1 MTKKIDYYMAPHSPW
16 SYLGHARLVAMAKK
30 YNATIHLKPADLAK
44 VFSVSGGVPVSQ
56 RPPQRQAYRL
66 AELQRWSKF
75 LNIPM
80 TLHPK
85 FFPVSGEP
93 GAKLI
98 IAALQVHG
106 TDKAL
111 ELAHALG
118 HAVWEDEKNI
128 TDEPTLIDIADH
140 LGLHGAELLKQ
151 STGAAVTAEFDKNT
165 EEAIAANVFGAPWYS
180 VDGEDF
186 WGQDRLEFV
195 ERALMGK

>member
-1 MTKKIDYYMAPHSPW
+1 
-16 SYLGHARLVAMAKK
+16 MAKK
-30 YNATIHLKPADLAK
+30 YNATIHLKPADLVK
-44 VFSVSGGVPVSQ
+44 VFSVSGGIPVSQ

-85 FFPVSGEP
+85 FFPISGEP

-98 IAALQVHG
+98 IAALQTHG

-128 TDEPTLIDIADH
+128 TDEPTLIAIADH
-140 LGLHGAELLKQ
+140 LGMHGAELFKQ
-151 STGAAVTAEFDKNT
+151 STGDAVAAEFAKNT

-180 VDGEDF
+180 VDGEGF

>member
-16 SYLGHARLVAMAKK
+16 SYLGHLRLVAMAKK
-30 YNATIHLKPADLAK
+30 YNATIQLKPADLVK

-85 FFPVSGEP
+85 FFPISGEP

-98 IAALQVHG
+98 IAALQAHG
-106 TDKAL
+106 TDKGL
-111 ELAHALG
+111 ELAFALG

-128 TDEPTLIDIADH
+128 TNEPTLIAIADH
-140 LGLHGAELLKQ
+140 LGLQGGELLKQ
-151 STGAAVTAEFDKNT
+151 STGAAVAAEFEKNT
-165 EEAIAANVFGAPWYS
+165 EEAIATNVFGAPWYS
-180 VDGEDF
+180 VDGEGY

-195 ERALMGK
+195 ERALMSQ

>member
-85 FFPVSGEP
+85 FFPISGEP

-98 IAALQVHG
+98 IAALQAHS

-128 TDEPTLIDIADH
+128 TDEPTLIGIADH

-151 STGAAVTAEFDKNT
+151 STGAAVAAEFDKNT

-180 VDGEDF
+180 VDGEGF

>member
-85 FFPVSGEP
+85 FFPISGEP

-98 IAALQVHG
+98 IAALQAYS

-128 TDEPTLIDIADH
+128 TDEPTLIGIADH

-151 STGAAVTAEFDKNT
+151 STGAAVAAEFDKNT

-180 VDGEDF
+180 VDGEGF

>member
-85 FFPVSGEP
+85 FFPISGEP

-98 IAALQVHG
+98 IAALQTHG

-128 TDEPTLIDIADH
+128 TDEPTLIGIADH

-180 VDGEDF
+180 VDGEGF

>member
-30 YNATIHLKPADLAK
+30 YNATIHLKPADLVK

-85 FFPVSGEP
+85 FFPISGEP

-128 TDEPTLIDIADH
+128 TDEPTLIAIADH

-151 STGAAVTAEFDKNT
+151 STGDAVAAEFAKNT

-180 VDGEDF
+180 VDGEGY